1 MLLALDLVKTP
12 FSSVSASLCSVTL
25 RDHRLVG
32 RLDLRLVFRAMTLP

>member
-1 MLLALDLVKTP
+1 
-12 FSSVSASLCSVTL
+12 VTL